1 MGTIEKNGIQFKTN
15 IKCGGCIATV
25 TPFLNQSVGEGNWQV
40 DTQNSNKVLTVTAS
54 GVTAEAVKAAVI
66 RAGYKAEELL

>member
-1 MGTIEKNGIQFKTN
+1 METIKLKTN

-40 DTQNSNKVLTVTAS
+40 DTQTPDKILTVQAE
-54 GVTAEAVKAAVI
+54 GVSLEAVKTAVQQ
-66 RAGYKAEELL
+66 AGYKAEVLA

>member
-1 MGTIEKNGIQFKTN
+1 METITLKTN

-40 DTQNSNKVLTVTAS
+40 DTQNPDKILTVQAAAVQGF
-54 GVTAEAVKAAVI
+54 GVTAEAVRTAVQQ
-66 RAGYKAEELL
+66 AGFKAEVLP